1 MSFTAE
7 QARGYSDMDPIYGE
21 IKKRVEEK
29 KRGDVSSDVLFSSL
43 TNDQVKQLKKDGYKL
58 TNYSETE
65 YTTGKEWLVSW

>member
-29 KRGDVSSDVLFSSL
+29 KRGDFYRDWE
-43 TNDQVKQLKKDGYKL
+43 THNLKIGRAH
-58 TNYSETE
+58 
-65 YTTGKEWLVSW
+65 V